1 MEVCVLTHFKRFR
14 LHLIFKPS
22 LVGTVATVICI
33 PLFVHLGMWQYNK
46 AALKQRLQAQ
56 YETNANQSSA
66 NLPKTFENLEALRY
80 KSVSVEGEY
89 LPEFQILLDNQVEG
103 EVAGYHVIT
112 PLRLNDRKQVIL
124 VDRGWVA
131 ALASHTDLPNVE
143 TPTGIQKIEGQLW
156 LPSQKFYTLSVEA
169 SPTDQ
174 WQTVWQNMDM
184 KAYAKKAPFELLP
197 VVLRM
202 SPQTSGGF
210 VRNWVRPDD
219 RILTHLSY
227 AYQWFGFAFATLAI
241 YIFVG
246 FKRGASHRK

>member
-1 MEVCVLTHFKRFR
+1 MKVFVLTHFKNFR
-14 LHLIFKPS
+14 LQLTFKPS
-22 LVGTVATVICI
+22 LVGTIATVICI
-33 PLFVHLGMWQYNK
+33 PLFVHLGMWQYKK
-46 AALKQRLQAQ
+46 AAIKQMLQSQ
-56 YETNANQSSA
+56 YEINANQSSA
-66 NLPKTFENLEALRY
+66 PLPKTFENLEALRY

-131 ALASHTDLPNVE
+131 ALPSHADLPNVE
-143 TPTGIQKIEGQLW
+143 TPGGTQKIEGQLW
-156 LPSQKFYTLSVEA
+156 LPSQKFYTLSA
-169 SPTDQ
+169 DANSTDK

-184 KAYAKKAPFELLP
+184 QAYVTKVPFEVAP

-202 SPQTSGGF
+202 SPQSSGGF

-246 FKRGASHRK
+246 FKRGASQRK

>member
-14 LHLIFKPS
+14 LQLTFKPT
-22 LVGTVATVICI
+22 LVGTIATAICI
-33 PLFVHLGMWQYNK
+33 PLFIHLGMWQYNK
-46 AALKQRLQAQ
+46 AAIKQRLQSQ
-56 YETNANQSSA
+56 YETNTNQSSA
-66 NLPKTFENLEALRY
+66 ALPKTFENLEALRY

-89 LPEFQILLDNQVEG
+89 LPEFQILLDNQVED

-112 PLRLNDRKQVIL
+112 PLRLIDRKQVIL

-131 ALASHTDLPNVE
+131 ALPSHSDLPNVE
-143 TPTGIQKIEGQLW
+143 TPTGSQKIDGQLW
-156 LPSQKFYTLSVEA
+156 LPSQKFYTLSGEA
-169 SPTDQ
+169 NSADK

-184 KAYAKKAPFELLP
+184 KAYATKVPFEVVP

-202 SPQTSGGF
+202 SPQSPGGF

-246 FKRGASHRK
+246 FKRSASQRK

>member
-1 MEVCVLTHFKRFR
+1 MEVFVVTHFKNFR
-14 LHLIFKPS
+14 LQLTFKPT
-22 LVGTVATVICI
+22 LVGTIATAICI
-33 PLFVHLGMWQYNK
+33 PLFIHLGMWQYNK
-46 AALKQRLQAQ
+46 AAIKQRLQSQ
-56 YETNANQSSA
+56 YEANANQSSA
-66 NLPKTFENLEALRY
+66 PLPKTFENLEALRY

-89 LPEFQILLDNQVEG
+89 LPQFQILLDNQVEA

-112 PLRLNDRKQVIL
+112 PLRLSDRKQVIL

-131 ALASHTDLPNVE
+131 ALPSHADLPNVE
-143 TPTGIQKIEGQLW
+143 TPTGAQKIEGQLW

-169 SPTDQ
+169 NSNDK

-184 KAYAKKAPFELLP
+184 QAYATKVPFEVAP

-202 SPQTSGGF
+202 SPQSSGGF

-227 AYQWFGFAFATLAI
+227 AYQWFGFAFATLVI

-246 FKRGASHRK
+246 FKRGSSQRK